1 MRPPAPRLRPR
12 RHRPHSALARAS
24 GGPVEPV
31 LTTTL
36 FIETGVGADQH
47 GQDAT
52 KACVRVCRNAIE
64 FNSIPCLESVIPG
77 GKANLKLAVK
87 IGTPFPATVDL
98 ERVAAV
104 FPYGRM
110 AAIEVAEG
118 GLNCRSGIVLEELG
132 DANDDFLI
140 AVAAVTVGY

>member
-1 MRPPAPRLRPR
+1 MRPPTPRLRPR

-31 LTTTL
+31 LTL

-52 KACVRVCRNAIE
+52 KACVRACRNAIE

-77 GKANLKLAVK
+77 GKANLKLAVQL
-87 IGTPFPATVDL
+87 GTPFPATVDL

-110 AAIEVAEG
+110 TIEVAEG

>member
-1 MRPPAPRLRPR
+1 MRPPTPRPRPR
-12 RHRPHSALARAS
+12 RHRPVARAS
-24 GGPVEPV
+24 GGPAVEHV
-31 LTTTL
+31 LRTVL

-52 KACVRVCRNAIE
+52 KACVRACRNAIE

-77 GKANLKLAVK
+77 GKANLKLAVQL
-87 IGTPFPATVDL
+87 GTPFPATVDL

-110 AAIEVAEG
+110 TAIEVAEG

>member
-1 MRPPAPRLRPR
+1 MRPPTPRLR
-12 RHRPHSALARAS
+12 RPHSAVARATS
-24 GGPVEPV
+24 GGPPAVEHV
-31 LTTTL
+31 L

-52 KACVRVCRNAIE
+52 KACVRACRNAIE

-118 GLNCRSGIVLEELG
+118 GLNCRSGMVLEELG

>member
-1 MRPPAPRLRPR
+1 MRPPTPRLRPR
-12 RHRPHSALARAS
+12 RHRPHSAVARAS
-24 GGPVEPV
+24 GGPPAVEHV
-31 LTTTL
+31 L

-52 KACVRVCRNAIE
+52 KACVRACRNAIE

-77 GKANLKLAVK
+77 GKANLKLAVQL
-87 IGTPFPATVDL
+87 GTPFPATVDL

-110 AAIEVAEG
+110 TAIEVAEG
-118 GLNCRSGIVLEELG
+118 GLNCRSGIVLKELG